1 MHVLVGD
8 EALTRQ
14 IVKREP
20 ITAEE
25 RHRRKDELPLNAVE
39 KLYGELKLAVRAHR
53 RRSIH
58 TKPIVPAMQC
68 CQNCSDVLVGV
79 VRVAPTARRSPL
91 PRRRCIGAAGSASAC
106 PPVHTAEILG
116 AHLTVEGSVLE
127 D

>member
-79 VRVAPTARRSPL
+79 VRVAPTTRRSPL
-91 PRRRCIGAAGSASAC
+91 AAATMHRRCRIGVSMSARAYGRDPRRPRLIEA
-106 PPVHTAEILG
+106 VFT
-116 AHLTVEGSVLE
+116 TR
-127 D
+127 

>member
-53 RRSIH
+53 RRSF
-58 TKPIVPAMQC
+58 TP
-68 CQNCSDVLVGV
+68 
-79 VRVAPTARRSPL
+79 SP
-91 PRRRCIGAAGSASAC
+91 
-106 PPVHTAEILG
+106 
-116 AHLTVEGSVLE
+116 
-127 D
+127 